1 MEPIKRRVW
10 EAALAQLALDYNAQP
25 QDFLAPGVTV
35 TAAKALPGRRQ
46 YQQGAPFFQMATT
59 GRGAVI
65 TAQES
70 LRGPLRAWA
79 QGVEAGHWLLEYPRL
94 RQVEDLLMPQGWKLR
109 GTHHMYL
116 PAREFS
122 SHLPQGFSYRWY
134 DRESLKSF
142 LSQPCLAQRPAG
154 RGKPSAAGRDCPGGL
169 SPGRAGGP
177 GGGFRRRGNPVAS
190 GYRRAA
196 GLPQPGPGHSACG
209 GPVPADR
216 QAGQAALLRHGGSQ
230 HPLPEHRGE
239 VRLFP
244 RLGGGFLPAGGNPVT
259 AYFYRQEKVFRMSL
273 DKIVVHGAREHN
285 LKNIDVTIP
294 RDKLVVLTGL
304 SGSGKS
310 SLAFDTIYAEG
321 QRRYV
326 ESLSSYARHV
336 FGPDGKA
343 RRGHRSTACPRPF
356 PSTRRPPPRTP
367 GPPWVP

>member
-1 MEPIKRRVW
+1 MELIKRRVW

-134 DRESLKSF
+134 DRESLKIFYPNHAWPNALLEEENPLRPDVIALGAFCRGELVALAGASADGETLWQVGIDVLPDYRSRGLGTALVEALCQRIVKLGKLPF
-142 LSQPCLAQRPAG
+142 YGTAAANTHSQSIAVKCGFFPAWVEVSSQP
-154 RGKPSAAGRDCPGGL
+154 
-169 SPGRAGGP
+169 
-177 GGGFRRRGNPVAS
+177 
-190 GYRRAA
+190 
-196 GLPQPGPGHSACG
+196 
-209 GPVPADR
+209 
-216 QAGQAALLRHGGSQ
+216 
-230 HPLPEHRGE
+230 
-239 VRLFP
+239 
-244 RLGGGFLPAGGNPVT
+244 
-259 AYFYRQEKVFRMSL
+259 
-273 DKIVVHGAREHN
+273 
-285 LKNIDVTIP
+285 
-294 RDKLVVLTGL
+294 
-304 SGSGKS
+304 
-310 SLAFDTIYAEG
+310 AE
-321 QRRYV
+321 
-326 ESLSSYARHV
+326 
-336 FGPDGKA
+336 
-343 RRGHRSTACPRPF
+343 
-356 PSTRRPPPRTP
+356 TP
-367 GPPWVP
+367 

>member
-1 MEPIKRRVW
+1 MELIKRRVW

-59 GRGAVI
+59 GRGAVS

-142 LSQPCLAQRPAG
+142 YPNHAWP
-154 RGKPSAAGRDCPGGL
+154 
-169 SPGRAGGP
+169 
-177 GGGFRRRGNPVAS
+177 N
-190 GYRRAA
+190 
-196 GLPQPGPGHSACG
+196 
-209 GPVPADR
+209 
-216 QAGQAALLRHGGSQ
+216 ALL
-230 HPLPEHRGE
+230 
-239 VRLFP
+239 
-244 RLGGGFLPAGGNPVT
+244 
-259 AYFYRQEKVFRMSL
+259 
-273 DKIVVHGAREHN
+273 
-285 LKNIDVTIP
+285 
-294 RDKLVVLTGL
+294 
-304 SGSGKS
+304 
-310 SLAFDTIYAEG
+310 
-321 QRRYV
+321 
-326 ESLSSYARHV
+326 
-336 FGPDGKA
+336 
-343 RRGHRSTACPRPF
+343 
-356 PSTRRPPPRTP
+356 
-367 GPPWVP
+367 